1 MQQTWIRFRS
11 PRGDTG
17 FGLVD
22 GDRVIVY
29 DGPGYTGSKP
39 TGAVLPRDEVHLL
52 APCEPCLLYTSPSP
66 RDQRGS
72 RMPSSA

>member
-39 TGAVLPRDEVHLL
+39 TGAVLPLSLIHI
-52 APCEPCLLYTSPSP
+52 
-66 RDQRGS
+66 
-72 RMPSSA
+72 